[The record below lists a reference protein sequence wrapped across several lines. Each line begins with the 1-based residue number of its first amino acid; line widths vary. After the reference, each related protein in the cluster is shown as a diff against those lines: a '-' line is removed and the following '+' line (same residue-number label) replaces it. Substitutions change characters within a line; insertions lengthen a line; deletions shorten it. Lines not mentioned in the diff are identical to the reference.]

1 MHTPLM
7 VTDPYPYGEHSVNR
21 LDDDSYIRVE
31 KPGEETNSIHVGS
44 DVYDLLLEHCDC
56 DMKNIRRGSVDIKG
70 EEWEIYHVPD
80 LDGIEGLEILT

>member
-1 MHTPLM
+1 MYTSLM
-7 VTDPYPYGEHSVNR
+7 ITDPYPYSEQGFSR
-21 LDDDSYIRVE
+21 LEDDRYVRHE
-31 KPGEETNSIHVGS
+31 KPGEEPNIIHVGS
-44 DVYDLLLEHCDC
+44 DVYGLLLEHCDC